1 MKLRLIAAAILY
13 AAILGSCDVGK
24 KYEREEEILIQ
35 NYLQSVGDTVY
46 TRTPSGLYYHIISE
60 GSGMTPVNGDTVS
73 IWYKARFL
81 SGQLFDTNFE
91 QTTPYF
97 FIVGANSVIKGIDEG
112 VRYIKNG
119 GKIKLITPSS
129 LAYGASGLYGY
140 NAYGYYQVI
149 VPGYTPFVWEI
160 EIDSIRSGSR

>member
-1 MKLRLIAAAILY
+1 MSFRLVAAGFLC
-13 AAILGSCDVGK
+13 AAILGSCDISK

-46 TRTPSGLYYHIISE
+46 TRTPSGLYYYIISE
-60 GSGMTPVNGDTVS
+60 GSGTNPVNGDTVS
-73 IWYKARFL
+73 IWYKAKFL
-81 SGQLFDTNFE
+81 SGQLFDSNFE
-91 QTTPYF
+91 QTDPYF
-97 FIVGANSVIKGIDEG
+97 FIIGSNTVIKGIDEG
-112 VRYIKNG
+112 VRLIKNG

-160 EIDSIRSGSR
+160 EIDNIWTGSR